1 MGGHMS
7 NQNVL
12 VSESFVAH
20 FARKRRLLVALKPH
34 VPPQIVEVFVAG
46 DALTTTVTSV
56 LCDSIVLIERS
67 RTI

>member
-1 MGGHMS
+1 MS

-34 VPPQIVEVFVAG
+34 MPPQIVEVFVAG
-46 DALTTTVTSV
+46 NALTTTVTSV
-56 LCDSIVLIERS
+56 VCDTIVWIECS
-67 RTI
+67 GTI